1 MRDAIVGMIA
11 RRMAASWLLLCC
23 VFVTTFVTASLLAA
37 LVSFES
43 QALPQALHRRLAADP
58 ASSVTVIGVVGA
70 ELARTDTHIIA
81 TVASNAFGSSSGEL
95 DASVWSD
102 PLALPASAGG
112 LRGRQA
118 DVAAPDRI
126 MAYAALETGGWPGL
140 PRRGQPTPAA
150 LPVALATALHAK
162 PGTIVTLRDLNTRE
176 PVRLQV
182 SGTYQQR
189 NPASP
194 YWDIDQI
201 WTCAAASQ
209 GCVVSRGP
217 IVVSPAAFG
226 PAGLKVDQASWVLL
240 PDASRI
246 SAGELG
252 PLATRIE
259 SLVSRLQNAQSL
271 GGLVVS
277 TTMPQSLQAAA
288 GSLTAA
294 QSVLVIGG
302 SLLVLVAAVGLALVV
317 ILLATQRDLES
328 AVLGARG
335 AATWQ
340 LAIASLAEAIV
351 VGAVA
356 FIPAPLAGTWLAA
369 LLARG
374 WLLRGAGLRLAGIA
388 PGAWV
393 AAAIVCGLMVAAM
406 TVPAIRPPSVQAAQL
421 RRSGRARTAV
431 AIRAGGDVTLLGL
444 ALVAVWQ
451 LRSYSSLSAG
461 SVIDPALVAAPALA
475 VGAVSLVSLRALPAA
490 GRLLDRAAALGR
502 RAGIVLASWH
512 VGRRT
517 LGQAGPV
524 LLAVLA
530 VATVTLAVS
539 QYASWHRAAS
549 DDAAF
554 FVGSDVQ
561 LDLAAPTLLGQVGA
575 ITNAPGVRAAT
586 PVVTGTNGAGGAA
599 LAVDTRTAPAAVL
612 LRPDLSA
619 LPLATLWRRI
629 TPPWPAP
636 GLLLPG
642 RPARMLVTASLSD
655 SRIPGLLATVT
666 IAVQDRYGTVYR
678 ASAGTLPADG
688 RDHALIAVLSASGH
702 AGYPLR
708 LLGLSL
714 GYTLPPAASRRGS
727 SASAAASLIVK
738 DISLAGSAG
747 GGFAP
752 PFAAGRLLAGWHPA
766 AAAPDLGSGQATAGQ
781 PPSVGQWRATAD
793 GSAELSFRPGAAR
806 SGSAPVA
813 AVVTITAP
821 IPDRPIPAIATS
833 AFLQA
838 GGTAVGQTVPLSFGA
853 DTVAVTI
860 VAAVAR
866 FPTVTGAGGAV
877 IVDHAA
883 VQDVIASRW
892 DQQVPV
898 TTWWLRTGGGTPA
911 RLPAGTIVF
920 NRDRDAEELL
930 ADPLTAVPQQ
940 GVLAVAI
947 AVAALAALGFAV
959 STAARLQAG
968 QLEGAVLSALGMS
981 RISQAG
987 RLCAEEIMLAVPAAA
1002 AGLAAGAGLAH
1013 VLVPVVTPA
1022 PAGAPPVLVVVPLAW
1037 LLGAALAISAIP
1049 VLLAAI
1055 ASVGIGIDPAGRLR
1069 VAGAP

>member
-1 MRDAIVGMIA
+1 MRDAIVGMVA

-23 VFVTTFVTASLLAA
+23 VFVTTFVTASLLTA
-37 LVSFES
+37 LVGFES

-70 ELARTDTHIIA
+70 ELARTDTHVIA
-81 TVASNAFGSSSGEL
+81 TAVRTAFGSSSGQL

-102 PLALPASAGG
+102 PLALPGSAGG

-118 DVAAPDRI
+118 DVAAADRI
-126 MAYAALETGGWPGL
+126 MAYAALKSGGWPGL
-140 PRRGQPTPAA
+140 PQRGQPTPAA
-150 LPVALATALHAK
+150 LPVAIAAALHAK
-162 PGTIVTLRDLNTRE
+162 PGAVVTLRDLNTRK
-176 PVRLQV
+176 PIRLQV

-201 WTCAAASQ
+201 WTCAGTGQ
-209 GCVVSRGP
+209 DCVMSRGP

-226 PAGLKVDQASWVLL
+226 PAGLTVDQASWVVL

-246 SAGELG
+246 SADDLG
-252 PLATRIE
+252 PLATRID
-259 SLVSRLQNAQSL
+259 SLASRLQNAQSL

-277 TTMPQSLQAAA
+277 TTMPQSLRAAA

-294 QSVLVIGG
+294 QSVLVIAET
-302 SLLVLVAAVGLALVV
+302 LLVLAAAVGLALAVL
-317 ILLATQRDLES
+317 LLASQRDLES
-328 AVLGARG
+328 AVLGGRG

-340 LAIASLAEAIV
+340 LAIAALAEAIV
-351 VGAVA
+351 VGAIA
-356 FIPAPLAGTWLAA
+356 FISAPLTGTWLAA

-374 WLLRGAGLRLAGIA
+374 WLLRGTGLRLAGIA
-388 PGAWV
+388 PGAWG
-393 AAAIVCGLMVAAM
+393 AAGIVCGLTVAAM
-406 TVPAIRPPSVQAAQL
+406 VVPAMRPRSLQVAQL
-421 RRSGRARTAV
+421 RRAGRARTAT
-431 AIRAGGDVTLLGL
+431 AIRAGGDVTLLAL

-461 SVIDPALVAAPALA
+461 SAIDPVLVAAPALA

-490 GRLLDRAAALGR
+490 GRLLDHAAALGR
-502 RAGIVLASWH
+502 RAGVVLASWH
-512 VGRRT
+512 VSRRT

-554 FVGSDVQ
+554 SVGSDVQ
-561 LDLAAPTLLGQVGA
+561 VDLAAPTLLDQVGA
-575 ITNAPGVRAAT
+575 IANATGVRAAT
-586 PVVTGTNGAGGAA
+586 PVVIGTNAAGGAA
-599 LAVDTRTAPAAVL
+599 LAVDTRTAPTAVL
-612 LRPDLSA
+612 LRPDLSP
-619 LPLATLWRRI
+619 LPLATLWRRV

-642 RPARMLVTASLSD
+642 RPARILVTASLSD
-655 SRIPGLLATVT
+655 NRVPGLLATVT
-666 IAVQDRYGTVYR
+666 VAVQDRFGTVFR
-678 ASAGTLPADG
+678 APAGTLPADG
-688 RDHALIAVLSASGH
+688 RDHALVAVLSASGH

-708 LLGLSL
+708 LLGLSV
-714 GYTLPPAASRRGS
+714 GYTLPPAASRLGS
-727 SASAAASLIVK
+727 SASAAASLVVK
-738 DISLAGSAG
+738 DISLAGQVS
-747 GGFAP
+747 GGFAR
-752 PFAAGRLLAGWHPA
+752 PFAAGRLLTSWHPA
-766 AAAPDLGSGQATAGQ
+766 AAAPDLGSVPAIAGL
-781 PPSVGQWRATAD
+781 PPSVGQWRATAE
-793 GSAELSFRPGAAR
+793 GSAELSFRLGVAR
-806 SGSAPVA
+806 PRSAPVA

-821 IPDRPIPAIATS
+821 IPDRPIPAIATT

-838 GGTAVGQTVPLSFGA
+838 GGSAVGQTVPLSFGA
-853 DTVAVTI
+853 DSVAVAI

-877 IVDHAA
+877 IVDQAA
-883 VQDVIASRW
+883 VQDVVASRW
-892 DQQVPV
+892 DQPVPV
-898 TTWWLRTGGGTPA
+898 TTWWLRTGGGAPA
-911 RLPAGTIVF
+911 QLPAGTVVF
-920 NRDRDAEELL
+920 NRARDTAELL

-959 STAARLQAG
+959 SMAVRLQAG

-981 RISQAG
+981 RIAQAG

-1002 AGLAAGAGLAH
+1002 AGLAAGVGLAH

-1022 PAGAPPVLVVVPLAW
+1022 PAGAPPVLVVVPTAW
-1037 LLGAALAISAIP
+1037 LLWAALAISAIP

-1055 ASVGIGIDPAGRLR
+1055 ASVGIGMDPAGRLR
-1069 VAGAP
+1069 AAEAP